1 MAANF
6 GGLYYSM
13 NIYSSEILL
22 HKRNWKGKRNFD
34 TIWDRPLKLVQ
45 ALSNYFS
52 PANVIILLPKERL
65 FGAETRSSEQLSCR
79 YKSSHALQT
88 ETW

>member
-1 MAANF
+1 MAVNF
-6 GGLYYSM
+6 GGYYSM
-13 NIYSSEILL
+13 NIYSSEIYSI
-22 HKRNWKGKRNFD
+22 RVTEKGSVTSIPFG
-34 TIWDRPLKLVQ
+34 IVLKSWCKHCQ
-45 ALSNYFS
+45 TTFS
-52 PANVIILLPKERL
+52 ANVIILLPIERL